1 VSRGWRGAVRAGRAA
16 CRLAWL
22 GLLLAVTPLPA
33 QRDVMR
39 GAPVP
44 WTGSVVP
51 SGAIRLDAGRFTV
64 VAFPSDERLAR
75 TVLRVAQTNDTF
87 PGLPRPRA
95 GVLIAIAPDAER
107 FRAWAGPSA
116 PEWGAAVA
124 FPALQ
129 RIVMQG
135 RRAGSDAGSP
145 EVTLRHEL
153 AHLALHEALGDLP
166 PRWFDEGYAS
176 VSAGEWGREEAL
188 AASIG
193 LAVRGA
199 PTLEGLELLFYR
211 GASDAELA
219 YALAHRAVADLM
231 LLDAER
237 GLTLFFANWKAT
249 GSFELALRQ
258 SFGLTSAGF
267 EQAWQR
273 QTRRRYGALAL
284 LANLSLAFGVFAVVI
299 GPFIWQRRRRDRER
313 LQALRVADAAQEAAQ
328 RQSMLEA
335 MLEAEGGGGSETGGE
350 EGTPQ
355 FDSAVPRP

>member
-1 VSRGWRGAVRAGRAA
+1 MHRWWRAT
-16 CRLAWL
+16 RLAVLAAAVGVVALL
-22 GLLLAVTPLPA
+22 GRPLFA

-39 GAPVP
+39 HAPSP
-44 WTGSVVP
+44 MAESVVP
-51 SGAIRLDAGRFTV
+51 EGALRLDAGRFTV
-64 VAFPSDERLAR
+64 VAFPADERLAR
-75 TVLRVAQTNDTF
+75 TVLRVAQERDTF
-87 PGLPRPRA
+87 PGLPRPTAR
-95 GVLIAIAPDAER
+95 VLIAVAPDAER

-129 RIVMQG
+129 RVVMQG
-135 RRAGSDAGSP
+135 SRAGSDAGNP

-153 AHLALHEALGDLP
+153 AHLALYEALGDVP

-231 LLDAER
+231 ALDPER
-237 GLTLFFANWKAT
+237 GLSLFFANWKAS
-249 GSFELALRQ
+249 GSFELAVRQ
-258 SFGLTSAGF
+258 SFGMTSAGF
-267 EQAWQR
+267 ERAWR
-273 QTRRRYGALAL
+273 TQTRRRYGALAL
-284 LANLSLAFGVFAVVI
+284 VANLSLAFGLFAVVI
-299 GPFIWQRRRRDRER
+299 GPFLWQRRRRDRER

-335 MLEAEGGGGSETGGE
+335 MLAAEAMVREGDV
-350 EGTPQ
+350 
-355 FDSAVPRP
+355 DSTAPRS

>member
-1 VSRGWRGAVRAGRAA
+1 MRVWRGAVRAA
-16 CRLAWL
+16 
-22 GLLLAVTPLPA
+22 LLLAALLSVDTRWGAPLRA

-39 GAPVP
+39 VSPATVAEALAPDGAV
-44 WTGSVVP
+44 
-51 SGAIRLDAGRFTV
+51 RLVAGRFTV
-64 VAFPSDERLAR
+64 VAFPVDERLAR
-75 TVLRVAQTNDTF
+75 TVLRLAQARDSF
-87 PGLPRPRA
+87 PGLPRPTA
-95 GVLIAIAPDAER
+95 QVLIAIAPDAER

-129 RIVMQG
+129 RVVMQG
-135 RRAGSDAGSP
+135 SRAGRDAGNP
-145 EVTLRHEL
+145 TVTLRHEL
-153 AHLALHEALGDLP
+153 AHLALYEALGDVP

-199 PTLEGLELLFYR
+199 PTLEGLEVLFYR

-231 LLDAER
+231 ALDPDR
-237 GLTLFFANWKAT
+237 GLSLFFAHWKAT
-249 GSFELALRQ
+249 SSFELALRQ
-258 SFGLTSAGF
+258 SFGITSAGF
-267 EQAWQR
+267 ERGWQQ

-284 LANLSLAFGVFAVVI
+284 LANLSLAFGLFAVVI

-313 LQALRVADAAQEAAQ
+313 LDALRLADAAQDAAQ

-335 MLEAEGGGGSETGGE
+335 MLAAEALAGDTGI
-350 EGTPQ
+350 
-355 FDSAVPRP
+355 DSAAPRS

>member
-1 VSRGWRGAVRAGRAA
+1 MDALVGRP
-16 CRLAWL
+16 
-22 GLLLAVTPLPA
+22 VIA

-39 GAPVP
+39 GPSAVTAETVP
-44 WTGSVVP
+44 P
-51 SGAIRLDAGRFTV
+51 DGALRLDAGRFTV
-64 VAFPSDERLAR
+64 VAFPADERLAR
-75 TVLRVAQTNDTF
+75 TVLRVAQERDSF
-87 PGLPRPRA
+87 PGLPRPTAR
-95 GVLIAIAPDAER
+95 VLIAIAPDAER

-129 RIVMQG
+129 RVVMQG
-135 RRAGSDAGSP
+135 SRAGSDAGSP

-153 AHLALHEALGDLP
+153 AHLALYEALGDVP

-193 LAVRGA
+193 LAVRGV
-199 PTLEGLELLFYR
+199 PTLDALELLFYR

-231 LLDAER
+231 TLDPAR
-237 GLTLFFANWKAT
+237 GLSLFFANWKAT
-249 GSFELALRQ
+249 GSFELAVRQ
-258 SFGLTSAGF
+258 SFGITSAGF

-284 LANLSLAFGVFAVVI
+284 VANLSLAFGLFAVVI

-335 MLEAEGGGGSETGGE
+335 MLAAEAIA
-350 EGTPQ
+350 Q
-355 FDSAVPRP
+355 RADIDSAAPRS